1 MNKGAKKTLRK
12 LVIAVPLMFVFGFA
26 LVPLYDVFCEVTGIN
41 GKVFQS
47 NAEEE
52 YLVDDGRDISVQF
65 ISTNNENM
73 PWEFAPTEKVMAIK
87 TGKYYTTTF
96 RVKNPTSYKMVAQ
109 AVPSVAPSNAAA
121 HTKKIE
127 CFCFEQ
133 QELNPGEEAFLPV
146 RLLISNDLPKNIK
159 NVILS
164 YTIFDI
170 TKYDEIEVAAFEE
183 DSHHNEE
190 HSMNYMRQKYNE

>member
-1 MNKGAKKTLRK
+1 MNPEAKKTLRR
-12 LVIAVPLMFVFGFA
+12 LVIAVPLMFAFGFA

-47 NAEEE
+47 DYSED
-52 YLVDDGRDISVQF
+52 LVKEDGRPLGLQF

-73 PWEFAPTEKVMAIK
+73 PWIFKPSKEVMTIS
-87 TGKYYTTTF
+87 TGKYYTATF
-96 RVKNPTSYKMVAQ
+96 YVKNTTDKKMMAQ

-121 HTKKIE
+121 HLKKLE

-133 QELNPGEEAFLPV
+133 QELMPGEEALLPV
-146 RLLISNDLPKNIK
+146 KLLVSDDLPKNIK

-170 TKYDEIEVAAFEE
+170 TDYSDDAIAL
-183 DSHHNEE
+183 NEMNME
-190 HSMNYMRQKYNE
+190 H

>member
-1 MNKGAKKTLRK
+1 MNPEAKKTLRR
-12 LVIAVPLMFVFGFA
+12 LIIAVPLMFAFGFA

-47 NAEEE
+47 ESAEKLLTDE
-52 YLVDDGRDISVQF
+52 GRPLGLQF

-73 PWEFAPTEKVMAIK
+73 PWTFEPSEEVMTIS
-87 TGKYYTTTF
+87 TGQYYTATF
-96 RVKNPTSYKMVAQ
+96 YVKNTTDKKMTAQ

-121 HTKKIE
+121 HLKKLE

-133 QELNPGEEAFLPV
+133 QVLMPGEEALLPV
-146 RLLISNDLPKNIK
+146 KLLVSNELPKNIK
-159 NVILS
+159 NIILS

-170 TKYDEIEVAAFEE
+170 TEYE
-183 DSHHNEE
+183 DDSLANNE
-190 HSMNYMRQKYNE
+190 MNHENMNNHGGQH

>member
-1 MNKGAKKTLRK
+1 MKKEAKKTLIK
-12 LVIAVPLMFVFGFA
+12 LVVAVPLMFAFGFA

-47 NAEEE
+47 EYSEE
-52 YLVDDGRDISVQF
+52 LVTDDGRTLAIQF

-73 PWEFAPTEKVMAIK
+73 PWTFKPSEQVMKIE
-87 TGKYYTTTF
+87 TGKYHGATF
-96 RVKNPTSYKMVAQ
+96 YVKNTTDKKMTAQ

-121 HTKKIE
+121 HLKKLE

-133 QELNPGEEAFLPV
+133 QELMPGEEALLPV
-146 RLLISNDLPKNIK
+146 KLLVSNELPSNIK
-159 NVILS
+159 NIILS

-170 TKYDEIEVAAFEE
+170 TDYDDEVLA
-183 DSHHNEE
+183 HNQMAME
-190 HSMNYMRQKYNE
+190 

>member
-1 MNKGAKKTLRK
+1 MNKGAKKTLKR
-12 LVIAVPLMFVFGFA
+12 LIVAVPLMFAFGFA

-47 NAEEE
+47 EHSDN
-52 YLVDDGRDISVQF
+52 LVTDNGRSLSLQF

-73 PWEFAPTEKVMAIK
+73 PWTFKPSEQVMKIE
-87 TGKYYTTTF
+87 TGKYHTATF
-96 RVKNPTSYKMVAQ
+96 YVKNTTNKRMVAQ

-121 HTKKIE
+121 HLKKLE

-133 QELNPGEEAFLPV
+133 QELMPGEEALLPV
-146 RLLISNDLPKNIK
+146 KLLVSNELPSNIK
-159 NVILS
+159 NIILS

-170 TKYDEIEVAAFEE
+170 TDYNDETLA
-183 DSHHNEE
+183 HHEME
-190 HSMNYMRQKYNE
+190 ME